1 MTQVPTPRRRRLT
14 RLALGLSLAL
24 NVMILGAL
32 GGAMWRH
39 GGPGPR
45 GDGHLPSGRARLD
58 DLDQVLVG
66 KGGRKADDRQG
77 HAIHIGGQPPRH
89 IARDQV
95 R

>member
-45 GDGHLPSGRARLD
+45 GDGDLPLLRILPCRSRRASGGTARAL
-58 DLDQVLVG
+58 
-66 KGGRKADDRQG
+66 
-77 HAIHIGGQPPRH
+77 
-89 IARDQV
+89 
-95 R
+95 